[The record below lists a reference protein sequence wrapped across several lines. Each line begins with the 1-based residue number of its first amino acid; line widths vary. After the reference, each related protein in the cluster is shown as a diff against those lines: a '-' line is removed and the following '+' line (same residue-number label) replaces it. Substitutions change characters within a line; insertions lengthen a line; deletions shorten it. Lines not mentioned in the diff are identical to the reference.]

1 MMVSGRGFVVW
12 LTGLSGAG
20 KTTIAHALAERLR
33 QAGYCVE
40 ILDGDV
46 VRQHFSKGLGFSKED
61 RIENIKRVAYVAHLL
76 ARNGVIVIT
85 ALISP
90 YREGRDYARRL
101 IGDFVEVYVQCPLQ
115 VLIERDVKG
124 LYAKALKGEIPNF
137 TGISDPY
144 EPPENPEVIVET
156 DKETVD
162 ESVDKIWQAL
172 LALGYLPEEMLSEP
186 VLAQGR

>member
-1 MMVSGRGFVVW
+1 MKDERGFVVW

-20 KTTIAHALAERLR
+20 KTTIAHALAERLKS
-33 QAGYCVE
+33 AGYKVE

-76 ARNGVIVIT
+76 ARNGVVVIV

-90 YREGRDYARRL
+90 YREGRNYARQL
-101 IGDFVEVYVQCPLQ
+101 IGDFVEVYVKCPLN

-124 LYAKALKGEIPNF
+124 LYAKALRGEIQNF

-144 EPPENPEVIVET
+144 EPPENPEVVVET

-172 LALGYLPEEMLSEP
+172 IESGYIPSPERVE
-186 VLAQGR
+186 VAT

>member
-1 MMVSGRGFVVW
+1 MKDERGFVVW

-20 KTTIAHALAERLR
+20 KTTIAHALAERLKS
-33 QAGYCVE
+33 AGYKVE

-76 ARNGVIVIT
+76 ARNGVVVIV

-90 YREGRDYARRL
+90 YREGRNYARQL
-101 IGDFVEVYVQCPLQ
+101 IGDFVEVYVKCPLN

-124 LYAKALKGEIPNF
+124 LYAKALQGEIQNF

-144 EPPENPEVIVET
+144 EPPENPEVVVET

-172 LALGYLPEEMLSEP
+172 IESGYIPAPERVE
-186 VLAQGR
+186 VAT